1 MPSASPATPTISQP
15 ARIAAE
21 AMPEHLPG
29 VAETTT
35 PVFRREVGVT
45 PSAYRDAPRGA

>member
-21 AMPEHLPG
+21 DMPVHLPG

-35 PVFRREVGVT
+35 PRPQIKDAVVQLFRHQHERN
-45 PSAYRDAPRGA
+45 